1 MRRNERLTNGEPNKW
16 SLDIHVR
23 CLRTP
28 HQGDM
33 KFEISVFLR
42 WNVAKRLKIRNTRQN
57 DSETVNCLANPIVP
71 TVVEYNEMS
80 SLCLSSL

>member
-1 MRRNERLTNGEPNKW
+1 
-16 SLDIHVR
+16 
-23 CLRTP
+23 
-28 HQGDM
+28 M

-80 SLCLSSL
+80 SLLSLFSIKKETSLLQK

>member
-1 MRRNERLTNGEPNKW
+1 
-16 SLDIHVR
+16 
-23 CLRTP
+23 
-28 HQGDM
+28 M
-33 KFEISVFLR
+33 KCEISVFLR

-80 SLCLSSL
+80 SLLSLFSIKKYLYFRNKTKFGRSVAS

>member
-1 MRRNERLTNGEPNKW
+1 
-16 SLDIHVR
+16 
-23 CLRTP
+23 
-28 HQGDM
+28 M
-33 KFEISVFLR
+33 KCEISVFLR

-80 SLCLSSL
+80 SLLSLFSIKKHLYFRNKTKFGRSVAS